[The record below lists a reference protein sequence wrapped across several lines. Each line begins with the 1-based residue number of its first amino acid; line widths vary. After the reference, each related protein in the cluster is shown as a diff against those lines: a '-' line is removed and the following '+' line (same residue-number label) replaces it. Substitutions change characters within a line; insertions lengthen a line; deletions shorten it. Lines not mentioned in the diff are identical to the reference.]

1 MSTANSNG
9 VRGNHSKVKA
19 AVKDNG
25 VARQYNFAP
34 ESELG
39 NWCIGLHTVYI

>member
-25 VARQYNFAP
+25 VARQYNF
-34 ESELG
+34 ELG
-39 NWCIGLHTVYI
+39 TWCIGLHVHTVYI